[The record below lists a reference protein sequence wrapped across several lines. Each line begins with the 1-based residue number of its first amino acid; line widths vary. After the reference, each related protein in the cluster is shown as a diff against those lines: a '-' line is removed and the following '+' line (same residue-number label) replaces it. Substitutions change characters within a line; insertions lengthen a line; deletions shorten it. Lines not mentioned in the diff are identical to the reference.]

1 MKKSLALFLSSLMV
15 IGMLTGC
22 GSSGTGT
29 TTAAAQE
36 DKGVADN
43 GTSASDST
51 AAAELKIQLA
61 HSDTESEDGI
71 HQKMAMLFKD
81 YVNELSDGSIE
92 IEIVGNGQLGGER
105 DLVEGMQI
113 GTIEMASTANMVLS
127 NFDARFAVL
136 DLPYLITDYPTAY
149 KVLDSDEMQGL
160 LDSFAEESGVRVL
173 TYGQG
178 GFRQVIGNVAINS
191 LADMKG
197 VKVRVPE
204 SDIYIDTFS
213 ALGANPTPLAYT
225 DTFTALQQGTVDAF
239 EITPAVVLSA
249 GFYEVCSDISMTN
262 HLYSPNPL
270 MISESLYQSL
280 TEEQQSI
287 ITEAA
292 KKAAADQRKWL
303 EEGEAETLKQLQEKG
318 MTVNNPELSEF
329 QKAVEASGLYDS
341 YKDKIGAELFDSIQ
355 ALCE

>member
-1 MKKSLALFLSSLMV
+1 MKKALAILMSTLMLASL
-15 IGMLTGC
+15 LTGC
-22 GSSGTGT
+22 GGSSNSSGSAASGSNGT
-29 TTAAAQE
+29 TS
-36 DKGVADN
+36 D
-43 GTSASDST
+43 TSGSSET
-51 AAAELKIQLA
+51 VKFQLA

-71 HQKMAMLFKD
+71 HQKMAMLFRD
-81 YVNELSDGSIE
+81 YVSEMSDGAIE

-105 DLVEGMQI
+105 DLVEGMQL

-127 NFDARFAVL
+127 NFDARFSVL
-136 DLPYLITDYPTAY
+136 DLPYLITNYETAY
-149 KVLDSDEMQGL
+149 KVLDSDEIQGL
-160 LDSFAEESGVRVL
+160 LDSFAQESGVRVL

-204 SDIYIDTFS
+204 SDIYIDTFA

-270 MISESLYQSL
+270 MISESLFESL
-280 TEEQQSI
+280 TEEQQNV

-292 KKAAADQRKWL
+292 KKAAADQRQWL
-303 EEGEAETLKQLQEKG
+303 EDGETDTLAQLQEKG
-318 MTVNNPELSEF
+318 MTVNTPDLTEF
-329 QKAVEASGLYDS
+329 QAAVESSGLYDS
-341 YKDKIGAELFDSIQ
+341 YKDTIGTDLFDSIQ
-355 ALCE
+355 ALCK

>member
-1 MKKSLALFLSSLMV
+1 MKKALAILMSTLMLASL
-15 IGMLTGC
+15 LTGC
-22 GSSGTGT
+22 GGSSNSSGSAASGSNGT
-29 TTAAAQE
+29 TS
-36 DKGVADN
+36 D
-43 GTSASDST
+43 TSGSSET
-51 AAAELKIQLA
+51 VKIQLA

-71 HQKMAMLFKD
+71 HQKMAMLFRD
-81 YVNELSDGSIE
+81 YVSEMSDGAIE

-105 DLVEGMQI
+105 DLVEGMQL

-127 NFDARFAVL
+127 NFDARFSVL
-136 DLPYLITDYPTAY
+136 DLPYLITNYETAY
-149 KVLDSDEMQGL
+149 KVLDSDEIQGL
-160 LDSFAEESGVRVL
+160 LDSFAQESGVRVL

-204 SDIYIDTFS
+204 SDIYIDTFA

-239 EITPAVVLSA
+239 EITPAVVLST

-270 MISESLYQSL
+270 MISESLFESL
-280 TEEQQSI
+280 TEEQQNV

-292 KKAAADQRKWL
+292 KKAAADQRQWL
-303 EEGEAETLKQLQEKG
+303 EDGETDTLAQLQEKG
-318 MTVNNPELSEF
+318 MTVNTPDLTEF
-329 QKAVEASGLYDS
+329 QAAVESSGLYDS
-341 YKDKIGAELFDSIQ
+341 YKDTIGTDLFDSIQ
-355 ALCE
+355 ALCK